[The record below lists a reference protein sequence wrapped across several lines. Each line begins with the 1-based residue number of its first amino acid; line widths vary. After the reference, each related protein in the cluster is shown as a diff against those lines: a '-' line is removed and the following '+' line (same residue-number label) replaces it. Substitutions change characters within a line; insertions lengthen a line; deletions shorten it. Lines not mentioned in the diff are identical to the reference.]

1 MSKTKEVL
9 LDPMVNNNPIAL
21 QVLGVCSALAVTT
34 NLNTALIMCIALT
47 LVTAFSNL
55 FISIIRNQIPS
66 SIRIIVQMVVIAS
79 LVIVVDQV
87 LKAYAYAVSK
97 QLSVFVGLII
107 TNCIVMGRAEAFA
120 MKNAPLPSFLDGI
133 GNGLGYSLVLIVVG
147 TIRELTGSGSLFGV
161 QVLQLAS
168 EGGWFQPVGIM
179 LLPPSAFFLIGLLI
193 WAIRSWKKDQVED
206 ADFTIEDGHGE
217 HA

>member
-1 MSKTKEVL
+1 
-9 LDPMVNNNPIAL
+9 
-21 QVLGVCSALAVTT
+21 
-34 NLNTALIMCIALT
+34 
-47 LVTAFSNL
+47 
-55 FISIIRNQIPS
+55 
-66 SIRIIVQMVVIAS
+66 
-79 LVIVVDQV
+79 
-87 LKAYAYAVSK
+87 
-97 QLSVFVGLII
+97 
-107 TNCIVMGRAEAFA
+107 
-120 MKNAPLPSFLDGI
+120 MKNPPLAGFLEGI

-161 QVLQLAS
+161 QILQLAS

-206 ADFTIEDGHGE
+206 ADFKIEDGHGE